1 MTTAGPLVSFS
12 LRQAGAEL
20 KVDNLALPINL
31 TLPSSLGNVGS
42 RPSLASSRA
51 GSVYSVECDAYSV
64 GQPSQQDATLLLE
77 QLLKTNDGSTRS
89 EVAELR
95 AALRGVGCDK
105 ALECNFWSESTATWS
120 GENCRTTG
128 VSEAGVGC
136 SCDHL
141 TDFINVVVPTSWDEF
156 ATYAVNGESRSLI
169 PCYRPPYLWP
179 TNIYPMQG
187 FPKRTPLLSYDMP
200 CAGFVVNTFTWEEA
214 MACLASPSWSMV
226 HMITA
231 VRAAFSGR
239 YITSS
244 IDTCT
249 YDHDPAYIPSRPLRR

>member
-1 MTTAGPLVSFS
+1 
-12 LRQAGAEL
+12 
-20 KVDNLALPINL
+20 
-31 TLPSSLGNVGS
+31 
-42 RPSLASSRA
+42 
-51 GSVYSVECDAYSV
+51 
-64 GQPSQQDATLLLE
+64 
-77 QLLKTNDGSTRS
+77 
-89 EVAELR
+89 
-95 AALRGVGCDK
+95 
-105 ALECNFWSESTATWS
+105 
-120 GENCRTTG
+120 
-128 VSEAGVGC
+128 
-136 SCDHL
+136 
-141 TDFINVVVPTSWDEF
+141 
-156 ATYAVNGESRSLI
+156 
-169 PCYRPPYLWP
+169 
-179 TNIYPMQG
+179 MQG